1 MRNSRFPILFLLSL
15 ICCLWLGH
23 PASIAQPGNSA
34 NANQLVEQGVDYY
47 QAGDYQAAIKPWKN
61 ALEFYQDTSNHEYSA
76 TVQENLAR
84 AYQKMG
90 DIKEE
95 IKYWQ
100 QAISDYKQL
109 SNWQQMGL
117 MQTELAQAYS
127 RFGQSR
133 KAIALLCGPSDAQ
146 EAVTCT
152 GGSLE
157 IAKQFADQEGEM
169 AALGSLGEAYR
180 LQGKYEQAIARL
192 QESLEIAQ
200 ELKNSAAQTATLN
213 NLGNAYKAQ
222 AQLTESYVNSAQ
234 QRGAKEKKKEYLEDA
249 LKYYNQA
256 QDYFQKSLQLAS
268 KQNNQFAQMRALMDL
283 VKLYHR
289 LEEIKQRAEGSPDE
303 KNFFTTMHEN
313 PSLPVPTS
321 PRPPVSLNAETTII
335 QQALDLLQQLP
346 DSQDKVYAA
355 INLATLKPPTLEDN
369 SSQPNP
375 CSQPQLAGKAET
387 LLKKAASI
395 AKHLENYRAQ
405 SFALG
410 ALGHLYED
418 RQCYKQ
424 ALEFT
429 QQAQWA
435 ANQDLSAKDSLY
447 LWEWQA
453 GRIFRALNMEE
464 ETTNSY
470 QQAIATLKDIRN
482 ELLIAERDQ
491 QFDFRD
497 AINPLHREFTKFI
510 LNQAKDSDDK
520 QDKSEKLTSALE
532 TIDSL
537 KLAELQNY
545 YGDDCVLITF
555 SPEKVEELVGEN
567 TAVFSSIILSDRTAI
582 LVSLPNGEKRLEE
595 IKIDS
600 QKLRYEIN
608 QFRKGLERIRDDI
621 YNPKPAQELYQ
632 KIIAPFA
639 DDLKSAQIKTLVFI
653 QDGILRSIPMAALHD
668 GEKFLIESY
677 AIATTPSLK
686 LTNPQTLNRDQ
697 LRVLALGLSETS
709 TVDDKTFR
717 ALDNVEDELKE
728 IKVLF
733 PDSKELLNDDFTQ
746 KNFKDELEQT
756 PYPILHIATH
766 GQFRAIKGDTFLVT
780 GDSDNPKL
788 TLEDLENTISS
799 VSSQANSGELLAL
812 TACETAVGDDRAAL
826 GLAGI
831 AVRAGVNSALAS
843 LWPINDASTPELV
856 KEFYTNLSSPG
867 VSKAQ
872 ALQAAQRKLIEAKK
886 NKEIKNKY
894 DHPYYWAPFILIGN
908 WL

>member
-1 MRNSRFPILFLLSL
+1 MPNFRFPILFLLSL

-23 PASIAQPGNSA
+23 PASIAQPENLA
-34 NANQLVEQGVDYY
+34 NANQLVQQGVDYY
-47 QAGDYQAAIKPWKN
+47 QAGDYQAAIKPWEN
-61 ALEFYQDTSNHEYSA
+61 ALKFYQDTSNHKYSA
-76 TVQENLAR
+76 NVQENLAR
-84 AYQKMG
+84 AYQKIG
-90 DIKEE
+90 DMEEE
-95 IKYWQ
+95 IRYWK

-133 KAIALLCGPSDAQ
+133 KAIALLCGPSDTNQ
-146 EAVTCT
+146 EVTCT

-157 IAKQFADQEGEM
+157 IAKQFPDQEGEM

-192 QESLEIAQ
+192 QESLKIAQ
-200 ELKNSAAQTATLN
+200 ELNNSAAQTATFN

-234 QRGAKEKKKEYLEDA
+234 QRKAKVKEQEYLKES

-256 QDYFQKSLQLAS
+256 QNYLQCSLQLAS
-268 KQNNQFAQMRALMDL
+268 SQNNQFAQMRALMDL
-283 VKLYHR
+283 VKLYHP
-289 LEEIKQRAEGSPDE
+289 LEEVRQRVRDNSDE
-303 KNFFTTMHEN
+303 KTSTTGEISSICN
-313 PSLPVPTS
+313 SEFPT
-321 PRPPVSLNAETTII
+321 PPVSLDIEATIN
-335 QQALDLLQQLP
+335 QALDLLKQLP

-355 INLATLKPPTLEDN
+355 INLATLKQPTPFAD

-375 CSQPQLAGKAET
+375 CGQLQLAGQAEN
-387 LLKKAASI
+387 LLNKAASI
-395 AKHLENYRAQ
+395 AKDLENYRAQ

-410 ALGHLYED
+410 ELGHIYEC
-418 RQCYKQ
+418 RQDYQQ

-453 GRIFRALNMEE
+453 GRIFRAQDMEE

-470 QQAIATLKDIRN
+470 TQAIATLKDIRN

-497 AINPLHREFTKFI
+497 AINPLHREFAKFI

-600 QKLRYEIN
+600 QQLRDEIN
-608 QFRKGLERIRDDI
+608 EFRKGLERIRDDI
-621 YNPKPAQELYQ
+621 YDPKPAQELYQ

-639 DDLKSAQIKTLVFI
+639 DDLKSAGIETLVFI

-717 ALDNVEDELKE
+717 PLDNVEDELKE

-799 VSSQANSGELLAL
+799 VSSKPNSGELLAL

-831 AVRAGVNSALAS
+831 AVRAGVSSALAS
-843 LWPINDASTPELV
+843 LWPINDASTPLLV

-886 NKEIKNKY
+886 DKEIKNKY

>member
-1 MRNSRFPILFLLSL
+1 MRNSRFPILFFLSL

-34 NANQLVEQGVDYY
+34 NANQLVEQGVDYF
-47 QAGDYQAAIKPWKN
+47 QAGDYQAAIKPWEN
-61 ALEFYQDTSNHEYSA
+61 ALEFYQDTSNYQYSA

-84 AYQKMG
+84 AYQKIG

-95 IKYWQ
+95 IRYWK

-117 MQTELAQAYS
+117 IQTELAQAYS

-133 KAIALLCGPSDAQ
+133 KAIALVCGPSDAQ

-192 QESLEIAQ
+192 QESLKIAQ
-200 ELKNSAAQTATLN
+200 ELNNSAAQTATLN

-234 QRGAKEKKKEYLEDA
+234 QRKAKVKEQEYLKES
-249 LKYYNQA
+249 LKCYNQA
-256 QDYFQKSLQLAS
+256 QNYLQTTVQLAS
-268 KQNNQFAQMRALMDL
+268 SQNNQFAQMRALMDL
-283 VKLYHR
+283 VKLYHP
-289 LEEIKQRAEGSPDE
+289 LEEVRQRVTDNSDE
-303 KNFFTTMHEN
+303 KTSTTGEI
-313 PSLPVPTS
+313 SSICSSEFPT
-321 PRPPVSLNAETTII
+321 PPVSLDIEATI
-335 QQALDLLQQLP
+335 QQALDLLKQLP

-355 INLATLKPPTLEDN
+355 INLATLKQPTPFAD
-369 SSQPNP
+369 SSLPNP
-375 CSQPQLAGKAET
+375 CGKLQLARKAEN
-387 LLKKAASI
+387 LLNKAASI
-395 AKHLENYRAQ
+395 AKRLENYRAQ

-410 ALGHLYED
+410 ELGHIYEC
-418 RQCYKQ
+418 RQDYQQ
-424 ALEFT
+424 ALKFT

-453 GRIFRALNMEE
+453 GRIFRAQDMEE

-470 QQAIATLKDIRN
+470 KQAIATLKDIRN

-497 AINPLHREFTKFI
+497 AINPLHREFAKFI
-510 LNQAKDSDDK
+510 LNQAQDSADS
-520 QDKSEKLTSALE
+520 QDKSEKLESALE

-555 SPEKVEELVGEN
+555 SPEKVEELVGDH

-582 LVSLPNGEKRLEE
+582 LVSLPKGKKRLEE
-595 IKIDS
+595 IEIDS
-600 QKLRYEIN
+600 QKLRNEIN
-608 QFRKGLERIRDDI
+608 QFREGLEDRGVHR
-621 YNPKPAQELYQ
+621 YNLKPAQELYQ

-639 DDLKSAQIKTLVFI
+639 DDLKSAGIETLVFI

-668 GEKFLIESY
+668 GEKFLVESY

-697 LRVLALGLSETS
+697 LRVLALGLSEAS
-709 TVDDKTFR
+709 EVNGQKFS

-728 IKVLF
+728 VKAIF
-733 PDSKELLNDDFTQ
+733 PGSKSKELLNEKFTQ
-746 KNFKDELEQT
+746 KSFKDELEQT
-756 PYPILHIATH
+756 PYPMLHIATH
-766 GQFRAIKGDTFLVT
+766 GQFRAIQEETFLVT
-780 GDSDNPKL
+780 GNNGKL

-799 VSSQANSGELLAL
+799 VSSQPNSGELLAL
-812 TACETAVGDDRAAL
+812 TACQTAKGDDRAAL

-831 AVRAGVNSALAS
+831 AVRAGVSSALAS
-843 LWPINDASTPELV
+843 LWSINDASTPLLV
-856 KEFYTNLSSPG
+856 KEFYDNLSRPG

-886 NKEIKNKY
+886 EKEIKNKY
-894 DHPYYWAPFILIGN
+894 AHPYYWAPFILIGN

>member
-1 MRNSRFPILFLLSL
+1 MPNSRFPILFFLSL

-34 NANQLVEQGVDYY
+34 NANQLLKQGVDYF

-61 ALEFYQDTSNHEYSA
+61 ALEFYQNTSNYQYSA

-84 AYQKMG
+84 AYQKIG
-90 DIKEE
+90 DMEEE
-95 IKYWQ
+95 IRYWK
-100 QAISDYKQL
+100 QAINNYKQL
-109 SNWQQMGL
+109 RDQRQMGL
-117 MQTELAQAYS
+117 VATELAQAYS

-133 KAIALLCGPSDAQ
+133 KAIDLLCGSSDAQ

-157 IAKQFADQEGEM
+157 IAKQFADLEGEM

-180 LQGKYEQAIARL
+180 FQGKYQQAIARL
-192 QESLEIAQ
+192 EESLEIAK
-200 ELKNSAAQTATLN
+200 ELNNSASQTATFN

-234 QRGAKEKKKEYLEDA
+234 QRKAKVKEQEYLKES
-249 LKYYNQA
+249 LKCYNQA
-256 QDYFQKSLQLAS
+256 QNYLQTTVQLAS
-268 KQNNQFAQMRALMDL
+268 SQNNQFAQMRALMDL
-283 VKLYHR
+283 VKLYHP
-289 LEEIKQRAEGSPDE
+289 LEEVRQRVRDNFDE
-303 KNFFTTMHEN
+303 KTSTTGEI
-313 PSLPVPTS
+313 SSICSSEFPT
-321 PRPPVSLNAETTII
+321 PPVSLDIEATIN
-335 QQALDLLQQLP
+335 QALDLLKQLP

-355 INLATLKPPTLEDN
+355 INLATLKQPTPFDD

-375 CSQPQLAGKAET
+375 CGQLQLAGKAET
-387 LLKKAASI
+387 LLNKAVSI
-395 AKHLENYRAQ
+395 AKRLENYRAQ

-410 ALGHLYED
+410 ELGHIYEC
-418 RQCYKQ
+418 RQDYQQ

-429 QQAQWA
+429 QRAQWA

-453 GRIFRALNMEE
+453 GRIFRAQDMKK

-470 QQAIATLKDIRN
+470 KQAIATLKDIRN

-497 AINPLHREFTKFI
+497 AINPLHREFAKFI
-510 LNQAKDSDDK
+510 LNQAQDSDDS
-520 QDKSEKLTSALE
+520 QDKSEKLESALE

-582 LVSLPNGEKRLEE
+582 LVSLPNGEKRLKE
-595 IKIDS
+595 IEIDS
-600 QKLRYEIN
+600 QKLRDEIN
-608 QFRKGLERIRDDI
+608 EFRKGLERIRDEYD
-621 YNPKPAQELYQ
+621 PKPAQELYQ

-639 DDLKSAQIKTLVFI
+639 DDLKSAGIETLVFI

-697 LRVLALGLSETS
+697 LRVLALGLSEAS
-709 TVDDKTFR
+709 EVNGQKFSPLYD
-717 ALDNVEDELKE
+717 VEEE
-728 IKVLF
+728 IEAVKAIF

-766 GQFRAIKGDTFLVT
+766 GQFRAIQEETFLVT
-780 GDSDNPKL
+780 GNNGKL

-799 VSSQANSGELLAL
+799 VSSQPNSGELLAL
-812 TACETAVGDDRAAL
+812 TACQTATGDDRAAL

-831 AVRAGVNSALAS
+831 AVRAGVSSALAS

-872 ALQAAQRKLIEAKK
+872 ALQAAQRSLIEKK
-886 NKEIKNKY
+886 KSLY
-894 DHPYYWAPFILIGN
+894 PHPYYWAPFILIGN

>member
-1 MRNSRFPILFLLSL
+1 MRNSRLPILFFLSL

-23 PASIAQPGNSA
+23 PASIAQPENLA
-34 NANQLVEQGVDYY
+34 NANQLLQQGVDYY
-47 QAGDYQAAIKPWKN
+47 QAGDYQAAIKPWEN
-61 ALEFYQDTSNHEYSA
+61 ALKFYQNTNNHEYSA

-84 AYQKMG
+84 AYQKIG
-90 DIKEE
+90 DMEEE
-95 IKYWQ
+95 IRYWK
-100 QAISDYKQL
+100 QAISDYEELRDQR
-109 SNWQQMGL
+109 QMGL
-117 MQTELAQAYS
+117 VATELAQAYS

-152 GGSLE
+152 GGSLD

-192 QESLEIAQ
+192 QESLEIAE
-200 ELKNSAAQTATLN
+200 ELNNSAAQTATLN

-222 AQLTESYVNSAQ
+222 AQLTESYVNSAE
-234 QRGAKEKKKEYLEDA
+234 QRNAKEKKKEYLEDA

-321 PRPPVSLNAETTII
+321 PRPPVSLNAEATI

-355 INLATLKPPTLEDN
+355 INLATLKQPTPFDD

-375 CSQPQLAGKAET
+375 CSQLQLAGKAET
-387 LLKKAASI
+387 LLNQAALI
-395 AKHLENYRAQ
+395 AQRLENYRAR

-410 ALGHLYED
+410 ELGHIYEC
-418 RQCYKQ
+418 RQDYQQ

-453 GRIFRALNMEE
+453 GRIFRAQNMEE

-470 QQAIATLKDIRN
+470 KQAIATLKDIRN

-497 AINPLHREFTKFI
+497 AINPLHREFAKFI
-510 LNQAKDSDDK
+510 LNQAQDSDDS
-520 QDKSEKLTSALE
+520 QDKSEKLESALE

-582 LVSLPNGEKRLEE
+582 LVSLPKGKKRLEE
-595 IKIDS
+595 IEIDS
-600 QKLRYEIN
+600 QKLRDEIN
-608 QFRKGLERIRDDI
+608 EFRKGLERIRDEYD
-621 YNPKPAQELYQ
+621 PKPAQELYQ

-639 DDLKSAQIKTLVFI
+639 DDLKSAGIETLVFI

-697 LRVLALGLSETS
+697 LRVLALGLSEAS
-709 TVDDKTFR
+709 EVNGQEFSPLYD
-717 ALDNVEDELKE
+717 VEEE
-728 IKVLF
+728 IEAVKAIF

-766 GQFRAIKGDTFLVT
+766 GQFRAIQEETFLVT
-780 GDSDNPKL
+780 GNNGKL

-799 VSSQANSGELLAL
+799 VSSKPNSGELLAL
-812 TACETAVGDDRAAL
+812 TACQTATGDDRAAL

-831 AVRAGVNSALAS
+831 AVRAGVSSALAS
-843 LWPINDASTPELV
+843 LWPINDASTPLLV
-856 KEFYTNLSSPG
+856 KEFYTNLSRPG

-872 ALQAAQRKLIEAKK
+872 ALQAAQRKLIEAKEEK
-886 NKEIKNKY
+886 DIQDKY
-894 DHPYYWAPFILIGN
+894 AHPHYWAPFILIGN